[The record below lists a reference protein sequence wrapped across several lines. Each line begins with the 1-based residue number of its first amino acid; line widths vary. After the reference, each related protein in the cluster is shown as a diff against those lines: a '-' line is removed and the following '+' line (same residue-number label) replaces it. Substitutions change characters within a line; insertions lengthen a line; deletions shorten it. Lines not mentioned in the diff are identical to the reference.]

1 MVMRKN
7 YQTWLLGALVGGLV
21 LPFAGCSNEDDPTP
35 NGPGSGETFE
45 TELAVMFSRGAN
57 TKATDNEVGYAD
69 GTTNPLFTGM
79 TNMKLL
85 GYNNTNIG
93 TSNYVT
99 GEMTLV
105 DEIDLSPDLPA
116 GDNTDV
122 KARYNIALQSAK
134 QSFMFYGESL
144 YEGVGELTA
153 TYPAN
158 AESPATGGSA
168 NTTKFSLTELEATT
182 TNTTALETY
191 IQNVVNAAIG
201 CVKTDDENLSLN
213 QLKQFFTSCKSASV
227 YQVAYMMD
235 ELYFNTEWFNA
246 DKTNLTS
253 AITGTGANAVFISN
267 GIAENLNNAGDLFA
281 KVNGEKDNQL
291 GELFPKGGKTL
302 NITFSDPGNTATVD
316 IVDNVNTFYR
326 PTSLYYMANSYLVSY
341 TNYDGLDWDS
351 NAQAG
356 GQNSGVVDQAVD
368 LSSSSPTKVALYDQI
383 QFAVGQLLVNF
394 KIEGNVSGNEDTPA
408 NINPSDI
415 LLKGILIGHQ
425 NEVGWNFLP
434 TDPTNDATH
443 AAYDNTGAKNKK
455 ELDPDG
461 SKSLFETGEY
471 ANMRMLALP
480 TNPGQ
485 TIAIALE
492 LQNDSEKAFEGVN
505 NGIVPPG
512 ATFYVTAKLSL
523 DGKSVDNVDQEDLA
537 VFMSDY
543 VTTANLTLKSLENA
557 ENTVPNL
564 DETQLE
570 FALGV
575 DLEWKPGIVF
585 YVDIL

>member
-1 MVMRKN
+1 MRKN
-7 YQTWLLGALVGGLV
+7 YQMWLLGALFGGLV
-21 LPFAGCSNEDDPTP
+21 LPFAGCSNEDDPIS

-57 TKATDNEVGYAD
+57 TKASDNEAGYED
-69 GTTNPLFTGM
+69 GTTTPLFTGM

-85 GYNNTNIG
+85 GYSNTNIG

-99 GEMTLV
+99 EDMTLV

-116 GDNTDV
+116 GDKTDV
-122 KARYNIALQSAK
+122 KARYNISLKSEK

-144 YEGVGELTA
+144 YEGVGKLTA

-158 AESPATGGSA
+158 NGGQA
-168 NTTKFSLTELEATT
+168 DATKFALTPLQATT
-182 TNTTALETY
+182 TNLSTLQTY
-191 IQNVVNAAIG
+191 IQNVANAAIA
-201 CVKTDDENLSLN
+201 CVKTDDDNKSLN

-235 ELYFNTEWFNA
+235 ELYFNTEWFET
-246 DKTNLTS
+246 DKSSLTS
-253 AITGTGANAVFISN
+253 AITGTGADAVFTFDEGSFT
-267 GIAENLNNAGDLFA
+267 GSSKGDLFA
-281 KVNGEKDNQL
+281 KVNGDKDNQL

-302 NITFSDPGNTATVD
+302 DITFSTENAATVA
-316 IVDNVNTFYR
+316 ISDNVNTFNR

-341 TNYDGLDWDS
+341 TNYDDLDWAS
-351 NAQAG
+351 EAHAG
-356 GQNSGVVDQAVD
+356 GDGVGDQAVD
-368 LSSSSPTKVALYDQI
+368 LSSSSPSPTKVALYDQI

-394 KIEGNVSGNEDTPA
+394 KIEGYVSGNEDTPA
-408 NINPSDI
+408 NIDPSDI

-434 TDPTNDATH
+434 TDYNTDATK

-461 SKSLFETGEY
+461 TSNPPIFGTNEY
-471 ANMRMLALP
+471 AKMRMLALP
-480 TNPGQ
+480 TEPGQ

-492 LQNDSEKAFEGVN
+492 LKNDSEKAFEGVN

-523 DGKSVDNVDQEDLA
+523 DGKSVEGVDPEDLA

-543 VTTANLTLKSLENA
+543 VTTANLILKSLENA

-575 DLEWKPGIVF
+575 DLDWKSGILFDNV
-585 YVDIL
+585 VIE

>member
-1 MVMRKN
+1 MIMRKN
-7 YQTWLLGALVGGLV
+7 YQMWLLGALFGGLV

-35 NGPGSGETFE
+35 NESGNGETFE

-57 TKATDNEVGYAD
+57 TKASDNEAGYED
-69 GTTNPLFTGM
+69 GKTTPLFTGM

-85 GYNNTNIG
+85 GYRNEDIG

-99 GEMTLV
+99 EDMILI

-116 GDNTDV
+116 GDKTDV
-122 KARYNIALQSAK
+122 KARYNISLKSEK

-144 YEGVGELTA
+144 YEGVGKLTA
-153 TYPAN
+153 TYPEN
-158 AESPATGGSA
+158 DGGQA
-168 NTTKFSLTELEATT
+168 DATKFALTPLEAIT
-182 TNTTALETY
+182 TNLSTLQTY
-191 IQNVVNAAIG
+191 IQNVANAAIA
-201 CVKTDDENLSLN
+201 CVKTDDDNKSLN

-235 ELYFNTEWFNA
+235 ELYFNTEWFKT
-246 DKTNLTS
+246 DKSSLTS
-253 AITGTGANAVFISN
+253 AITGTGADAVFTFDGGSFTGN
-267 GIAENLNNAGDLFA
+267 SKGDLFA
-281 KVNGEKDNQL
+281 KVNEDKDNQL

-302 NITFSDPGNTATVD
+302 DITFSTENAATVT
-316 IVDNVNTFYR
+316 ISDNVNTFNR

-341 TNYDGLDWDS
+341 TNYDGLDWASD
-351 NAQAG
+351 AQAG
-356 GQNSGVVDQAVD
+356 GENSGVVDQAVD

-394 KIEGNVSGNEDTPA
+394 MIEGNVSGNEDSPA
-408 NINPSDI
+408 NIDPSDI

-434 TDPTNDATH
+434 TDYNTDATK

-461 SKSLFETGEY
+461 TSNPPIFGTNEY
-471 ANMRMLALP
+471 AKMRMLALP
-480 TNPGQ
+480 TEPGQ

-492 LQNDSEKAFEGVN
+492 LKNDSEKAFEGVN

-523 DGKSVDNVDQEDLA
+523 DGKSVEGVDPEDLA

-575 DLEWKPGIVF
+575 DLDWKPGIVF
-585 YVDIL
+585 NVDIL

>member
-1 MVMRKN
+1 MRKN
-7 YQTWLLGALVGGLV
+7 YQMWLLGALVGGLV

-57 TKATDNEVGYAD
+57 TKASDNEAGYED
-69 GTTNPLFTGM
+69 GKTTPLFTGM

-85 GYNNTNIG
+85 GYSNTDIG

-99 GEMTLV
+99 EGMTLV

>member
-1 MVMRKN
+1 MIMRKN
-7 YQTWLLGALVGGLV
+7 YQMWLLGALVGGLV

-57 TKATDNEVGYAD
+57 TKASDNEAGYED
-69 GTTNPLFTGM
+69 GKTTPLFTGM

-85 GYNNTNIG
+85 GYSNTDIG

-99 GEMTLV
+99 EGMTLV

>member
-1 MVMRKN
+1 M
-7 YQTWLLGALVGGLV
+7 WLLGALFGGLV
-21 LPFAGCSNEDDPTP
+21 LPFAGCSNEDDPIS

-57 TKATDNEVGYAD
+57 TKASDNEAGYED
-69 GTTNPLFTGM
+69 GTTTPLFTGM

-85 GYNNTNIG
+85 GYSNTNIG

-99 GEMTLV
+99 EDMTLV

-116 GDNTDV
+116 GDKTDV
-122 KARYNIALQSAK
+122 KARYNISLKSEK

-144 YEGVGELTA
+144 YEGVGKLTA

-158 AESPATGGSA
+158 NGGQA
-168 NTTKFSLTELEATT
+168 DATKFALTPLQATT
-182 TNTTALETY
+182 TNLSTLQTY
-191 IQNVVNAAIG
+191 IQNVANAAIA
-201 CVKTDDENLSLN
+201 CVKTDDDNKSLN

-235 ELYFNTEWFNA
+235 ELYFNTEWFET
-246 DKTNLTS
+246 DKSSLTS
-253 AITGTGANAVFISN
+253 AITGTGADAVFTFDEGSFT
-267 GIAENLNNAGDLFA
+267 GSSKGDLFA
-281 KVNGEKDNQL
+281 KVNGDKDNQL

-302 NITFSDPGNTATVD
+302 DITFSTENAATVA
-316 IVDNVNTFYR
+316 ISDNVNTFNR

-341 TNYDGLDWDS
+341 TNYDDLDWAS
-351 NAQAG
+351 EAHAG
-356 GQNSGVVDQAVD
+356 GDGVGDQAVD
-368 LSSSSPTKVALYDQI
+368 LSSSSPSPTKVALYDQI

-394 KIEGNVSGNEDTPA
+394 KIEGYVSGNEDTPA
-408 NINPSDI
+408 NIDPSDI

-434 TDPTNDATH
+434 TDYNTDATK

-461 SKSLFETGEY
+461 TSNPPIFGTNEY
-471 ANMRMLALP
+471 AKMRMLALP
-480 TNPGQ
+480 TEPGQ

-492 LQNDSEKAFEGVN
+492 LKNDSEKAFEGVN

-523 DGKSVDNVDQEDLA
+523 DGKSVEGVDPEDLA

-543 VTTANLTLKSLENA
+543 VTTANLILKSLENA

-575 DLEWKPGIVF
+575 DLDWKSGILFDNV
-585 YVDIL
+585 VIE

>member
-1 MVMRKN
+1 MIMRKN
-7 YQTWLLGALVGGLV
+7 YQMWLLGALFGGLV
-21 LPFAGCSNEDDPTP
+21 LPFAGCSNEDDPIS

-57 TKATDNEVGYAD
+57 TKASDNEAGYED
-69 GTTNPLFTGM
+69 GTTTPLFTGM

-85 GYNNTNIG
+85 GYSNTNIG

-99 GEMTLV
+99 EDMTLV

-116 GDNTDV
+116 GDKTDV
-122 KARYNIALQSAK
+122 KARYNISLKSEK

-144 YEGVGELTA
+144 YEGVGKLTA

-158 AESPATGGSA
+158 NGGQA
-168 NTTKFSLTELEATT
+168 DATKFALTPLQATT
-182 TNTTALETY
+182 TNLSTLQTY
-191 IQNVVNAAIG
+191 IQNVANAAIA
-201 CVKTDDENLSLN
+201 CVKTDDDNKSLN

-235 ELYFNTEWFNA
+235 ELYFNTEWFET
-246 DKTNLTS
+246 DKSSLTS
-253 AITGTGANAVFISN
+253 AITGTGADAVFTFDEGSFT
-267 GIAENLNNAGDLFA
+267 GSSKGDLFA
-281 KVNGEKDNQL
+281 KVNGDKDNQL

-302 NITFSDPGNTATVD
+302 DITFSTENAATVA
-316 IVDNVNTFYR
+316 ISDNVNTFNR

-341 TNYDGLDWDS
+341 TNYDDLDWAS
-351 NAQAG
+351 EAHAG
-356 GQNSGVVDQAVD
+356 GDGVGDQAVD
-368 LSSSSPTKVALYDQI
+368 LSSSSPSPTKVALYDQI

-394 KIEGNVSGNEDTPA
+394 KIEGYVSGNEDTPA
-408 NINPSDI
+408 NIDPSDI

-434 TDPTNDATH
+434 TDYNTDATK

-461 SKSLFETGEY
+461 TSNPPIFGTNEY
-471 ANMRMLALP
+471 AKMRMLALP
-480 TNPGQ
+480 TEPGQ

-492 LQNDSEKAFEGVN
+492 LKNDSEKAFEGVN

-523 DGKSVDNVDQEDLA
+523 DGKSVEGVDPEDLA

-543 VTTANLTLKSLENA
+543 VTTANLILKSLENA

-575 DLEWKPGIVF
+575 DLDWKSGILFDNV
-585 YVDIL
+585 VIE